1 MECAPWHLTNMPLSS
16 EERKKRL
23 QSLDEIMG
31 QSLDEQINE
40 HKASSKVSLALHF
53 DRELAAAEECA
64 KNSDL
69 QEAFVHRIWAEMLNT
84 TLNMLEK

>member
-1 MECAPWHLTNMPLSS
+1 MPLSS

-23 QSLDEIMG
+23 QSIDEIMG
-31 QSLDEQINE
+31 QSLDEQIKE
-40 HKASSKVSLALHF
+40 HKASAKVSLALHF

-64 KNSDL
+64 KNRDL
-69 QEAFVHRIWAEMLNT
+69 QEAFVHRIWAEMLNI

>member
-1 MECAPWHLTNMPLSS
+1 MPLSS
-16 EERKKRL
+16 EERRKRL

-31 QSLDEQINE
+31 QSLDEQIKE
-40 HKASSKVSLALHF
+40 HKASTKVSLALHF

-64 KNSDL
+64 KNRDL